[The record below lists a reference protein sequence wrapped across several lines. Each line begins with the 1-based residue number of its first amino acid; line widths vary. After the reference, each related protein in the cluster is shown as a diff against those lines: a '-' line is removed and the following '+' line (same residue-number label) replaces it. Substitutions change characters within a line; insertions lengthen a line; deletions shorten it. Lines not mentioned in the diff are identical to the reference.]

1 METVQSAHGTVIA
14 YERTGVGQP
23 LVIIGG
29 AFNTRMSSAG
39 LAALLS
45 DRFTVYRYDRRGRG
59 DSGGTREAAG
69 YSIDW
74 EADDLAAVLRATGGN
89 PFIYGHSSGG
99 ALALESAARG
109 IAMQKL
115 AVYEAPYSG
124 PGGPGGPGGPTSD
137 VAEQLRTLVA
147 DGRRDDATE
156 RFLGLMGMS
165 TDAIGHARQ
174 SPYWSDMVAI
184 AHTLPYDVTLSN
196 GGEVPVKLLGD
207 VAVPT
212 LAIAGGDSPAWAA
225 NAARA
230 IAMYVPDA
238 TYVILPGQTHG
249 VADEVIAPV
258 LAEWFGEVV

>member
-1 METVQSAHGTVIA
+1 METVQSVDGTAIA

-59 DSGGTREAAG
+59 DSGGTREAAD

-74 EADDLAAVLRATGGN
+74 EVEDLAAVLRETGGI

-99 ALALESAARG
+99 ALALESSARG
-109 IAMQKL
+109 IVMQKL
-115 AVYEAPYSG
+115 AVYEPPYSG
-124 PGGPGGPGGPTSD
+124 PDGPTPEF
-137 VAEQLRTLVA
+137 AQQLRALVA
-147 DGRRDDATE
+147 DGRREDAAE
-156 RFLGLMGMS
+156 QFMGLMGMS
-165 TDAIGHARQ
+165 ADAIGHTKQ

-184 AHTLPYDVTLSN
+184 AQTLPYDVALSN

-212 LAIAGGDSPAWAA
+212 LAIAGGDGPAWAA

-249 VADEVIAPV
+249 VADDVIAPV

>member
-1 METVQSAHGTVIA
+1 METVQSVDGTAIA

-39 LAALLS
+39 LASLLS

-59 DSGGTREAAG
+59 DSGGTREAAE

-74 EADDLAAVLRATGGN
+74 EVEDLAAVLRETDGI
-89 PFIYGHSSGG
+89 PFVYGHSSGA
-99 ALALESAARG
+99 ALALESSARG

-115 AVYEAPYSG
+115 AAYEPPYSG
-124 PGGPGGPGGPTSD
+124 ADGPTPEFI
-137 VAEQLRTLVA
+137 EQLTELV
-147 DGRRDDATE
+147 DEGRRDDAAEEFMELT
-156 RFLGLMGMS
+156 GMS
-165 TDAIGHARQ
+165 SEAIAYTKQ
-174 SPYWSDMVAI
+174 SPYWSDMVAL
-184 AHTLPYDVTLSN
+184 AHTLPYDVTLCN

-249 VADEVIAPV
+249 VADDVIAPV
-258 LAEWFGEVV
+258 LAEWFGGVI